1 MQYNGFELVY
11 KITTAEV
18 KGSIMNIKDAMLY
31 PSNSLIFLF
40 P

>member
-18 KGSIMNIKDAMLY
+18 KGSIMNIKDAYALY
-31 PSNSLIFLF
+31 K
-40 P
+40 